1 MQPNRPSELDS
12 PQMPPMDWQ
21 PARVKG
27 MVGGP
32 GCHWELLGIA
42 VTVFGLAL
50 GTLEFG
56 GGLAYKPN
64 ATVSGIGVLITLV
77 AALFHS
83 LL

>member
-1 MQPNRPSELDS
+1 M
-12 PQMPPMDWQ
+12 
-21 PARVKG
+21 KG

-56 GGLAYKPN
+56 GGGSLAYKPS
-64 ATVSGIGVLITLV
+64 ATVSGIGVLSTLV